1 MGQYYRGIILA
12 KESNKIESALCDPWE
27 KDNRRKLM
35 KHSYIDNYYVILM
48 ERFIYKNPQR
58 IVWAG
63 DYADEEKGNEYNLY
77 GIVEEMEEQNAINI
91 ISDSDET
98 IDVSEKYVIN
108 HTKQIYYKRPSFKH
122 GMRTINP
129 LTLLI
134 SEGNGLGGGDYYG
147 TEMEYVGSWAR
158 DLIEISDEEPNGY
171 TCATYNFKYDDI
183 EYK

>member
-12 KESNKIESALCDPWE
+12 KDSNIIEMALCHSW
-27 KDNRRKLM
+27 KKNNGAKLM
-35 KHSYIDNYYVILM
+35 EHSYIDNYYVILM

-63 DYADEEKGNEYNLY
+63 DYADEEKGSNFNLNA
-77 GIVEEMEEQNAINI
+77 IADEMEEANVLHV

-122 GMRTINP
+122 GKCTINP
-129 LTLLI
+129 LTILI
-134 SEGNGLGGGDYYG
+134 CEGNGRGGGDFCG
-147 TEMEYVGSWAR
+147 NDEEYVGTWAR
-158 DLIEISDEEPNGY
+158 DLIEISDEIPEGY
-171 TCATYNFKYDDI
+171 TCVTYNFKY
-183 EYK
+183 E